1 MRREFPLLLA
11 ILIFFVAS
19 ASAQA
24 KEEATATLKW
34 IETLRDPATGA
45 WAASPAKTGEKL
57 KPSLR
62 ACNGA
67 VKAIRH
73 LGAEPTDLDKV
84 KKFVLSCYDEK
95 AGSFSEPGGKPDAS
109 ITSVGVIVALEVGI
123 ERDKIKGA
131 MEYIK
136 TNCKNF
142 EDVRLAA
149 AAVEA
154 WGLKEF
160 GAPPEAWRDLMQLDD
175 NVNTILK
182 STVKEQ
188 RGDARLLFSHF
199 VTGLRLQDSYRPKK
213 EELAKTFLPILVNEQ
228 RTDGGWGKLDS
239 KTSDLETTYRI
250 MRFYKMVD
258 TPPADAKKLTEFL
271 SACRKPDGSYSVE
284 PKADA
289 TMSAVYY
296 ATTIQKWLADKK

>member
-1 MRREFPLLLA
+1 MRREFSLLLA
-11 ILIFFVAS
+11 TLLCFVAT
-19 ASAQA
+19 ANAQT
-24 KEEATATLKW
+24 KEETAATLKW
-34 IETLRDPATGA
+34 IDSLRDPATGA
-45 WAASPAKTGEKL
+45 WAVTPAKTGEML

-95 AGSFSEPGGKPDAS
+95 TGSFSEPGGKPDAS
-109 ITSVGVIVALEVGI
+109 ITSVGVITAIEVGI
-123 ERDKIKGA
+123 ERIKIEKA

-160 GAPPEAWRDLMQLDD
+160 GPPPEIWSDLIDTLETTKALQSAMQTQSG
-175 NVNTILK
+175 N
-182 STVKEQ
+182 
-188 RGDARLLFSHF
+188 ARLMGGMLVLRF
-199 VTGLRLQDSYRPKK
+199 RLQGTGNIRSDAIKP
-213 EELAKTFLPILVNEQ
+213 FLDLFKNEQ
-228 RTDGGWGKLDS
+228 RADGGWGKNEL
-239 KTSDLETTYRI
+239 KTSDLESTYRI
-250 MRFYKMVD
+250 MRCYKMMESK
-258 TPPADAKKLTEFL
+258 PADVKKLTEFIV
-271 SACRKPDGSYSVE
+271 ACRKPDGSYSVE

-289 TMSAVYY
+289 TMSGVYY
-296 ATTIQKWLADKK
+296 AVTIQKWLAEGSKK